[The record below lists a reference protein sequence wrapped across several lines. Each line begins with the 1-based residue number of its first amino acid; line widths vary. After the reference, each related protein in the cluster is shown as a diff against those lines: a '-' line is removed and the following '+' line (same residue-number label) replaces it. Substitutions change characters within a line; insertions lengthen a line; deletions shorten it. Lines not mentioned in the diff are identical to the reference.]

1 MYVTARADYGLRA
14 AAELAGDGTVAR
26 TVAQLASAQAIPPR
40 FLENILL
47 ILRHAGLLH
56 SRRGT
61 DGGFR
66 LARPADEITLAEIL
80 RALEG
85 PLPSIHGL
93 AATDLV
99 YEGFATS
106 LRDVWLAV
114 SINLGS
120 VLQNTTLDEVA
131 SGQLPP
137 AVQLLVAGDVSKLGA
152 AADATD
158 APAAH

>member
-14 AAELAGDGTVAR
+14 AVELAGDGAAAR
-26 TVAQLASAQAIPPR
+26 TVASLATAQGIPPR

-47 ILRHAGLLH
+47 ILRHAGLLQ

-66 LARPADEITLAEIL
+66 LARPASEITLAEIL
-80 RALEG
+80 SALEG

-93 AATDLV
+93 PAADLS
-99 YEGFATS
+99 YQGFATS

-114 SINLGS
+114 STNLGS

-131 SGQLPP
+131 RGQLSPD
-137 AVQLLVAGDVSKLGA
+137 VLRLLAEARG
-152 AADATD
+152 
-158 APAAH
+158 

>member
-14 AAELAGDGTVAR
+14 TVELAGDGTVPH
-26 TVAQLASAQAIPPR
+26 TVAQLAAAQAIPPR

-47 ILRHAGLLH
+47 ILRHAGLLQ

-66 LARPADEITLAEIL
+66 LARPANEITLAEIL
-80 RALEG
+80 SALEG

-93 AATDLV
+93 AATELV

-114 SINLGS
+114 SANLGS
-120 VLQNTTLDEVA
+120 VLQNTTLENVA
-131 SGQLPP
+131 RGQLPKDLRR
-137 AVQLLVAGDVSKLGA
+137 LLAEAQALPSLGRTA
-152 AADATD
+152 S
-158 APAAH
+158 

>member
-14 AAELAGDGTVAR
+14 AVELAGDGANAR
-26 TVAQLASAQAIPPR
+26 TVAQLAAAQTIPPR

-47 ILRHAGLLH
+47 ILRHAGLLT

-66 LARPADEITLAEIL
+66 LARPADEITLADIL
-80 RALEG
+80 SALEG

-93 AATDLV
+93 PAAELT
-99 YEGFATS
+99 YQGFATS

-114 SINLGS
+114 SSNLGL
-120 VLQNTTLDEVA
+120 VLENTTLDEVA
-131 SGQLPP
+131 GGRLPVEVARLVLEAGVASGLEPQ
-137 AVQLLVAGDVSKLGA
+137 AR
-152 AADATD
+152 
-158 APAAH
+158 

>member
-14 AAELAGDGTVAR
+14 AVELAGDGAAAR
-26 TVAQLASAQAIPPR
+26 TVAQLATAQGIPPR

-47 ILRHAGLLH
+47 ILRHAGLLQ

-66 LARPADEITLAEIL
+66 LARPAEEITLAEIL

-93 AATDLV
+93 AATDLA
-99 YEGFATS
+99 YNGFATS

-114 SINLGS
+114 SANLGS

-131 SGQLPP
+131 SGKLSPD
-137 AVQLLVAGDVSKLGA
+137 VMRLLAGAGA
-152 AADATD
+152 
-158 APAAH
+158 

>member
-14 AAELAGDGTVAR
+14 AVELAGDGARAR
-26 TVAQLASAQAIPPR
+26 TVAHLAAAQSIPPR

-47 ILRHAGLLH
+47 ILRHAGLLT
-56 SRRGT
+56 SRRGA

-66 LARPADEITLAEIL
+66 LARPADEITLADIL
-80 RALEG
+80 SALEG

-93 AATDLV
+93 PAAQLT
-99 YEGFATS
+99 YQGFATS

-114 SINLGS
+114 SSNLGS

-131 SGQLPP
+131 GGKLPEEV
-137 AVQLLVAGDVSKLGA
+137 ARLVLEAGV
-152 AADATD
+152 
-158 APAAH
+158 APGLEPQVR

>member
-14 AAELAGDGTVAR
+14 AVELAGDGAAAR
-26 TVAQLASAQAIPPR
+26 TVAQLAAAQGIPPR

-47 ILRHAGLLH
+47 ILRHAGLLQ
-56 SRRGT
+56 SRRGA

-66 LARPADEITLAEIL
+66 LARPAGEITLAEIL
-80 RALEG
+80 SALEG

-93 AATDLV
+93 PAADLS
-99 YEGFATS
+99 YQGFATS

-114 SINLGS
+114 STNLGS

-137 AVQLLVAGDVSKLGA
+137 AVVRLLAEARV
-152 AADATD
+152 
-158 APAAH
+158 

>member
-14 AAELAGDGTVAR
+14 AVELAGDGAVAH
-26 TVAQLASAQAIPPR
+26 TVAQLATAQTIPPR

-66 LARPADEITLAEIL
+66 LARPADEITLADIL
-80 RALEG
+80 SALEG

-93 AATDLV
+93 SAQELAYD
-99 YEGFATS
+99 GFATS

-114 SINLGS
+114 ATNLGS
-120 VLQNTTLDEVA
+120 VLQSTTLAEVA
-131 SGQLPP
+131 TGQLPRD
-137 AVQLLVAGDVSKLGA
+137 VRRLLTEA
-152 AADATD
+152 AAQD
-158 APAAH
+158 

>member
-14 AAELAGDGTVAR
+14 AVELAGDGTAAR
-26 TVAQLASAQAIPPR
+26 TVAQLATAQAIPPR

-47 ILRHAGLLH
+47 ILRHAGLLQ

-66 LARPADEITLAEIL
+66 LARPASEITLAEIL
-80 RALEG
+80 SALEG

-93 AATDLV
+93 PATDLS
-99 YEGFATS
+99 YQGFATS

-114 SINLGS
+114 STNLGS

-131 SGQLPP
+131 SGQLSPD
-137 AVQLLVAGDVSKLGA
+137 VVRLLAEA
-152 AADATD
+152 RE
-158 APAAH
+158 